1 MVIDD
6 RSETNPLVGGLGLIF
21 GIVGLIGL
29 LAVAIGRQGWIGG
42 AMLGGLSALGFGLLL
57 QQTQTLDPR
66 NLLDLLVPV
75 AGILIRARLCAL
87 VPPSAS
93 EPKRQPSL
101 RRFGRRSTQ

>member
-75 AGILIRARLCAL
+75 AGHLIGPRPCAAVRPVAFGQMPTPPLGRL
-87 VPPSAS
+87 
-93 EPKRQPSL
+93 R
-101 RRFGRRSTQ
+101 